1 VSPWGEGI
9 WIGSDSRSVR
19 ATGWRAL
26 RWRVVG
32 LVMLATLVNYLDRAC
47 LGVVAPTLKGELGID
62 EEQLSYVITA
72 FQLAYMATMPL
83 AGRLGDWLGT
93 RATFLL
99 AVVWWSVANVL
110 HGFATGWRSLAFY
123 RALLGIGEA
132 GNFPTAGKVVAEWFP
147 AEERTLA
154 TGVFNLGA
162 GFGAM
167 LAPPLVTAL
176 LLAFGWQ
183 AAFVVTGAL
192 GFVWA
197 GLWRRLYHPPES
209 HPRITAAELELIERG
224 RIRDAASTRAAG
236 VWRLLLPERNFW
248 GLAGARFLA
257 EPAWQFFVYWI
268 PLYLATERGLNIKEI
283 AWFAWMPFLA
293 ADLGGLFGGFLSP
306 FLQRRGLTLLTAR
319 KAAAT
324 VSACLMVGAVFI
336 GQAATPGRAIAFFC
350 VGAFA
355 HQSLSSTLL
364 TLPADL
370 FPTRTVASAG
380 GLAGGIGYL
389 GGLLFTLVIGHVA
402 VRVGY
407 GPLFVAIAFL
417 DLAGAALLWSLL
429 RPPRAAASAA

>member
-1 VSPWGEGI
+1 V
-9 WIGSDSRSVR
+9 
-19 ATGWRAL
+19 TGWPGL

-32 LVMLATLVNYLDRAC
+32 LVMLATALNYLDRAC
-47 LGVVAPTLKGELGID
+47 LGVVAPTLKGEFGID
-62 EEQLSYVITA
+62 EAQLSYVITA
-72 FQLAYMATMPL
+72 FQLAYMITMPL

-99 AVVWWSVANVL
+99 AVVWWSAANVL

-147 AEERTLA
+147 PEERTLA
-154 TGVFNLGA
+154 TGIFNLGA
-162 GFGAM
+162 GLGAM
-167 LAPPLVTAL
+167 LAPPLVTVL
-176 LLAFGWQ
+176 LLTWSWR
-183 AAFVVTGAL
+183 AAFAVTGAL

-197 GLWRRLYHPPES
+197 ALWHRLYHPPES
-209 HPRITAAELELIERG
+209 HPRTTAAERELIERG
-224 RIRDAASTRAAG
+224 RVREPATGARADLRG

-248 GLAGARFLA
+248 GIAGARFLA

-268 PLYLATERGLNIKEI
+268 PLYLATERGLVLKEI

-306 FLQRRGLTLLTAR
+306 FFQRRGLALLTAR

-324 VSACLMVGAVFI
+324 VSAILMIGAVFI
-336 GQAATPGRAIAFFC
+336 GQAASPGRAIAFFC

-370 FPTRTVASAG
+370 FPARAVASAS
-380 GLAGGIGYL
+380 GLAGGIGYF
-389 GGLLFTLVIGHVA
+389 GGMLFTLVIGYVA

-429 RPPRAAASAA
+429 RPPTADPA

>member
-1 VSPWGEGI
+1 
-9 WIGSDSRSVR
+9 
-19 ATGWRAL
+19 
-26 RWRVVG
+26 
-32 LVMLATLVNYLDRAC
+32 MLATVVNYLDRAC
-47 LGVVAPTLKGELGID
+47 LGVLAPTLKGELGID
-62 EEQLSYVITA
+62 EAQLSYVITA

-83 AGRLGDWLGT
+83 AGRLGDWLGP
-93 RATFLL
+93 RATLLL
-99 AVVWWSVANVL
+99 AVVWWSAANML
-110 HGFATGWRSLAFY
+110 HGFATGWKSLAGY

-147 AEERTLA
+147 PEERTLA
-154 TGVFNLGA
+154 TGIFNLGA

-183 AAFVVTGAL
+183 AAFVATGAL

-197 GLWRRLYHPPES
+197 GLWHRLYHPPEIPPQVS
-209 HPRITAAELELIERG
+209 AVDDARG
-224 RIRDAASTRAAG
+224 VFRQ
-236 VWRLLLPERNFW
+236 LLPERNFW
-248 GLAGARFLA
+248 GMAGARFLA

-268 PLYLATERGLNIKEI
+268 PLYLATERGLRIKEI

-306 FLQRRGLTLLTAR
+306 FFQRRGLALLTAR

-324 VSACLMVGAVFI
+324 VSAILMIGAVFI
-336 GQAATPGRAIAFFC
+336 GQATTPGGAIAFFC

-370 FPTRTVASAG
+370 FPARTVASAS
-380 GLAGGIGYL
+380 GLAGGIGYF
-389 GGLLFTLVIGHVA
+389 GGMLFTLVIGYVV

-407 GPLFVAIAFL
+407 GPLFVAIAFF
-417 DLAGAALLWSLL
+417 DLVGAALLWSLL
-429 RPPRAAASAA
+429 RPPRAAASPG

>member
-1 VSPWGEGI
+1 MT
-9 WIGSDSRSVR
+9 
-19 ATGWRAL
+19 ATSWRGL

-32 LVMLATLVNYLDRAC
+32 LVMLATVVNYLDRAC
-47 LGVVAPTLKGELGID
+47 LGVAAPTLKGELGID

-72 FQLAYMATMPL
+72 FQLAYMVTLPL
-83 AGRLGDWLGT
+83 AGRLADWLGT
-93 RATFLL
+93 RVAFLL
-99 AVVWWSVANVL
+99 AVVWWSVANLL
-110 HGFATGWRSLAFY
+110 HGFATGWRSLACY

-147 AEERTLA
+147 PEERTLA
-154 TGVFNLGA
+154 TGIFNLGA

-176 LLAFGWQ
+176 ILRWSWQ
-183 AAFVVTGAL
+183 VAFVVTGAL

-197 GLWRRLYHPPES
+197 ALWHRLYHPPES
-209 HPRITAAELELIERG
+209 HPRITAAERELIERG
-224 RIRDAASTRAAG
+224 RVHDAPVGAGAHAPG
-236 VWRLLLPERNFW
+236 VWRLLLSERNFW
-248 GLAGARFLA
+248 GIAWARFLA

-268 PLYLATERGLNIKEI
+268 PLYLATERGLKLEEI

-306 FLQRRGLTLLTAR
+306 FFQRRGLALLTAR

-324 VSACLMVGAVFI
+324 VSAILMIGAVFI
-336 GQAATPGRAIAFFC
+336 GQATSPGGAIAFFC

-370 FPTRTVASAG
+370 FPTRTVASAS
-380 GLAGGIGYL
+380 GLAGGIGYF
-389 GGLLFTLVIGHVA
+389 GGMLFTLVIGYAA

-429 RPPRAAASAA
+429 RPPAAEPTPARPG

>member
-1 VSPWGEGI
+1 
-9 WIGSDSRSVR
+9 
-19 ATGWRAL
+19 
-26 RWRVVG
+26 
-32 LVMLATLVNYLDRAC
+32 MLATVVNYLDRAC
-47 LGVVAPTLKGELGID
+47 LGVLAPTLKGELGID
-62 EEQLSYVITA
+62 EQQLSWVISA
-72 FQLAYMATMPL
+72 FQLAYMATLPL

-99 AVVWWSVANVL
+99 AVLWWSAASLL
-110 HGFATGWRSLAFY
+110 HGFASGWKSLAGF
-123 RALLGIGEA
+123 RVLLGIGEA

-183 AAFVVTGAL
+183 AAFVATGAL

-197 GLWRRLYHPPES
+197 GLWHRLYQPPES
-209 HPRITAAELELIERG
+209 HPRISAAERALIERG
-224 RIRDAASTRAAG
+224 RVRAEAGADARG

-248 GLAGARFLA
+248 ALAGARFLA

-268 PLYLATERGLNIKEI
+268 PLYLATERGLQIKEI

-306 FLQRRGLTLLTAR
+306 FLQRRGLSLLTAR

-324 VSACLMVGAVFI
+324 VSAVLMIGAVFI
-336 GQAATPGRAIAFFC
+336 GRATTPAGAIAFFC

-370 FPTRTVASAG
+370 FPARTVASAG

-389 GGLLFTLVIGHVA
+389 GGMLFTLVIGTVA
-402 VRVGY
+402 LRVGY
-407 GPLFVAIAFL
+407 GPLFVTIAFL
-417 DLAGAALLWSLL
+417 DLVGAALLWSVL
-429 RPPRAAASAA
+429 RPPRAAAA